1 MRSGVVAAVVILGT
15 FVAASASASV
25 GTQQWSAL
33 HLKVGTAAP
42 QAAPAPGPR
51 LEVPSTLVGR
61 PDDAL
66 RGSPAPGTFSS
77 LGGFQPEGGPPKEKP
92 PGAGTPVPE
101 PGTISLLAMGL
112 IGAGLGMRRR
122 NTQ

>member
-1 MRSGVVAAVVILGT
+1 MRLRAVTGVIILGT
-15 FVAASASASV
+15 VVATSASASV

-42 QAAPAPGPR
+42 QVAPAPGPR

-61 PDDAL
+61 PDDVL

-77 LGGFQPEGGPPKEKP
+77 LGGFQPEGDRPKRP
-92 PGAGTPVPE
+92 PGAGAPVPE

-122 NTQ
+122 KTQ